1 MFRKYTVIDD
11 LVVKGRRFLT
21 RPMIF
26 ILSAVIFAIGL
37 AIDPMNPFEAF
48 YSPMAYGLMVE
59 RPAMIGS
66 HALIS
71 LWILYWVIWGLR
83 DGVIATLD
91 TIAGKLSYERY
102 RFIVD
107 NYGDD
112 AIRYI
117 V

>member
-1 MFRKYTVIDD
+1 
-11 LVVKGRRFLT
+11 
-21 RPMIF
+21 MIF